1 MKTILNFLRDF
12 FEDFLKNISHKEV
25 TKTIKKQARVAHVI
39 PFAPIKFWFIKK
51 IDAIMIYKIFDIF
64 YDNIN

>member
-39 PFAPIKFWFIKK
+39 PFAPIKF
-51 IDAIMIYKIFDIF
+51 
-64 YDNIN
+64 